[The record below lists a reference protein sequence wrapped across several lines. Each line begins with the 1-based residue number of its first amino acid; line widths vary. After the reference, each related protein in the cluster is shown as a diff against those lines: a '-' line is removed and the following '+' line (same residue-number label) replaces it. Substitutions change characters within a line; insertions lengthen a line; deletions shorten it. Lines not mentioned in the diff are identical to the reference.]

1 MITIQGSF
9 ADIHDNYINVIIEKQ
24 SEEDAT
30 YSINEDGCGIYFA
43 GDEPVSII
51 QDVENEFQ
59 HILSKQCTI
68 NLICEDYMGDL
79 FFADNA
85 RDVSV
90 TVTKYVNT
98 GHSMQRFTMFYGYLE
113 PVTFSQGFAHKLE
126 TFTLTVNDI
135 LGTLEY
141 QTFKDITLSTY
152 AEAKQ
157 NAKNVSFQEMLFDI
171 LDGANLIW
179 YDQSKGVESSRVASV
194 FSDLG
199 IFESYLLGETY
210 EDLFTKQEVLDEIMR
225 YLNLHILQEGS
236 EFYIFDWDTMIS
248 GTSSNWINLKNGR
261 TKARQAEFVSLT
273 KDDYAGSDTN
283 VTVAEVYN
291 QIQVTDELEALDT
304 IIESP
309 LDSNSLKSFYRTPVR
324 YMTEYIAE
332 GEGDKAREAFEI
344 LYHEYYWQSTDFD
357 GAKQINWYIQPMY
370 NTNWKLNTSTGDIND
385 LVEFDNSGHAINAYK
400 LPLYA
405 NQNTCT
411 PLIMKCANYEK
422 KNTKDNSLMGELSYT
437 PYLFISILG
446 NDVDSSTND
455 FPGSTELQAINERG
469 PIIEY
474 LSNQSG
480 GVFSPVDDTTNYIVF
495 SGTML
500 LLGRYWECD
509 HWLNLTS
516 GEGEPSGHQ
525 FTTSFVVNPPGVYT
539 YFPVF
544 SDKMSDDSDNKNR
557 RFYTRKFF
565 RQENGEDI
573 PLQRYQE
580 LPGGLTNKDMTKT
593 ITNLMLFPEDKGHRQ
608 LRYKYSSFGNTTDKI
623 KKLPVLECELIIGD
637 KRLVEYFTDDE
648 IGESVFE
655 WVDASTGKEY
665 EYIDDNGQTQTTYI
679 KTFTLGIDPKTDN
692 DGDWIIGQEYELQN
706 TANFITGTAI
716 PVKKE
721 DALSGQIKFKILGPV
736 NLTYDEITRKNG
748 NFWYWHTRWYSTSKS
763 VLSHLESIIIKDFE
777 CKILVDGQNDISG
790 DNDLVYVSD
799 EVNNYISK
807 ADDIK
812 FKFITQL
819 STEECYEKGVTPS
832 INQNAVVNINQN
844 LPVRSIYN
852 AITGETGKPEEHY
865 VDQYF
870 RIFSTPK
877 VTMETTLHD
886 NDVNFEYQYES
897 TGIDKESYVL
907 AISRNLKMNTA
918 TVKLKS
924 IE

>member
-24 SEEDAT
+24 SEQNAT
-30 YSINEDGCGIYFA
+30 YTINEEGCGIYFA

-90 TVTKYVNT
+90 TVIKYLNT

-126 TFTLTVNDI
+126 SFTLTANDV

-141 QTFKDITLSTY
+141 LTYKDITLSTY

-157 NAKNVSFQEMLFDI
+157 NATNVSFQEMLFDI

-210 EDLFTKQEVLDEIMR
+210 DDLWTKQAVLDEIMR

-236 EFYIFDWDTMIS
+236 EFYIFDWDTMM
-248 GTSSNWINLKNGR
+248 GEGSSYWINLKNGR
-261 TKARQAEFVSLT
+261 TKLHQGELIQLE
-273 KDDYAGSDTN
+273 KENYAGSDTN

-422 KNTKDNSLMGELSYT
+422 KNTKDNSPMGELSYT

-516 GEGEPSGHQ
+516 GEGEPSYHQ
-525 FTTSFVVNPPGVYT
+525 FTTSLVVNPPGLYT

-692 DGDWIIGQEYELQN
+692 DGDWIIGQEYGLQN

-870 RIFSTPK
+870 RIYSTPK